1 MSNPW
6 IVLLICALIFV
17 AVIAGMYF
25 WGRKLQKKQVEQK
38 EQLNA
43 HAQNMKM
50 LIIDKK
56 RMKLKEAGLPKIAVD
71 ETPWYLKGS
80 KVPVVKAKVGP
91 QIMTFICDEEIFD
104 LVPVKKEVKA
114 VVSGLYIMRVQGV
127 RHVVVEKPKKKG
139 FMAKLR
145 AKANS
150 MTNAEVE
157 QKSKKK

>member
-1 MSNPW
+1 MNNPW
-6 IVLLICALIFV
+6 IVLLIVALIFLAIIV
-17 AVIAGMYF
+17 GMYF

-38 EQLNA
+38 EQLNS

-56 RMKLKEAGLPKIAVD
+56 RMKLKEANLPKIAVD
-71 ETPWYLKGS
+71 QTPWYLKGS

-114 VVSGLYIMRVQGV
+114 VVSGLYIMKVQGV
-127 RHVVVEKPKKKG
+127 RHVVVDKPKKQG

-157 QKSKKK
+157 KNSKKK

>member
-6 IVLLICALIFV
+6 IVLLICCLIFLGIMV
-17 AVIAGMYF
+17 GMYF

-38 EQLNA
+38 EQLSA

-114 VVSGLYIMRVQGV
+114 VVSGLYIMKVQGV
-127 RHVVVEKPKKKG
+127 RHVVVEAPKKKS

-150 MTNAEVE
+150 FSAAEE
-157 QKSKKK
+157 TKNTKKK

>member
-1 MSNPW
+1 MNPW

-17 AVIAGMYF
+17 AVMAGMYF
-25 WGRKLQKKQVEQK
+25 WGQKLQKKQVEQK

>member
-6 IVLLICALIFV
+6 IILLICVLIFI
-17 AVIAGMYF
+17 AIIAGMYF
-25 WGRKLQKKQVEQK
+25 WGRKLQKKQADQK

-56 RMKLKEAGLPKIAVD
+56 RMKLKEADLPKIAID
-71 ETPWYLKGS
+71 QTPWYLKGS

-91 QIMTFICDEEIFD
+91 QIMTFLCDEEIFD

-114 VVSGLYIMRVQGV
+114 VVSGLYIMKVQGV
-127 RHVVVEKPKKKG
+127 RHVVVDKPKKQG
-139 FMAKLR
+139 FLAKLR
-145 AKANS
+145 SKAN
-150 MTNAEVE
+150 EL
-157 QKSKKK
+157 SK

>member
-17 AVIAGMYF
+17 AVMAGMYF
-25 WGRKLQKKQVEQK
+25 WGQKLQKKQVEQK

-114 VVSGLYIMRVQGV
+114 VVSGLYIMKVQGV

>member
-1 MSNPW
+1 MPNPW
-6 IVLLICALIFV
+6 IVLLICALIFL

-25 WGRKLQKKQVEQK
+25 WGRKLQKKQVEQR

-91 QIMTFICDEEIFD
+91 QIMTFLCDEEIFD

-114 VVSGLYIMRVQGV
+114 VVSGLYIMKVQGV
-127 RHVVVEKPKKKG
+127 RHVVVEKPKKQG
-139 FMAKLR
+139 FFAKLR
-145 AKANS
+145 AKANAA
-150 MTNAEVE
+150 TKEEAE
-157 QKSKKK
+157 KNSKKK

>member
-1 MSNPW
+1 MNNPW
-6 IVLLICALIFV
+6 IVLLIVALIFLAIIV
-17 AVIAGMYF
+17 GMYF

-56 RMKLKEAGLPKIAVD
+56 RMKLKEANLPKIAVD
-71 ETPWYLKGS
+71 QTPWYLKGS

-114 VVSGLYIMRVQGV
+114 VVSGLYIIV
-127 RHVVVEKPKKKG
+127 
-139 FMAKLR
+139 ADTY
-145 AKANS
+145 S
-150 MTNAEVE
+150 
-157 QKSKKK
+157 